1 MNKKLLILT
10 LPALMVL
17 SGCNPL
23 SSYAAAGT
31 KVGKQDD
38 VLASSMKEDTVAYEE
53 DAHVFLKTVPL
64 KAPTLDASSVKIGYQ
79 IQFNENED
87 DDGSDDTISIRFVA
101 ALKDRDVTA
110 FWHRG
115 LAQSNGYEGAEV
127 TTGVWKYKF
136 NDGTTHESSVFYDA
150 LNNGGDRVVAG
161 EGDFVGYECFAIYT
175 LMNIPYNYYD
185 DSYLAAYVTLTGAN
199 TINSQGLAVRIE
211 RDGDASADRFY
222 FNPDVTGHFLAGTIN
237 NVVRDGSDDSTH
249 KLLREDETT
258 VSSGENYAS
267 FSNIGLLNTDLFGA
281 FYFSPTNFQFF
292 GYDSFFSKS
301 HGFFNGSGTLRGY
314 AAIIESGNYNL
325 YMKNKS
331 NPSEE
336 NFVYAYANSYV
347 NEQTNIWFYP
357 NVWQTGGEDFRM
369 YCWKEG
375 APSTKT
381 WVAPADTSPT
391 LPNGKNMYRF
401 VFDPDTYDSFKF
413 VRMRPGRDIDDWN
426 DGEHSG
432 DNARVWNESSNHVYN
447 FIHTDGAASLF
458 KINDWNT
465 NSSIVALSD
474 LMASLS

>member
-1 MNKKLLILT
+1 MNKKLLLLT
-10 LPALMVL
+10 LPAFMVL
-17 SGCNPL
+17 SACGGRLVEKPVEEL
-23 SSYAAAGT
+23 PAA
-31 KVGKQDD
+31 
-38 VLASSMKEDTVAYEE
+38 SMSEDTIAHEE
-53 DAHVFLKTVPL
+53 GAQQIVRTAPL
-64 KAPTLDASSVKIGYQ
+64 RAPTLDADSVKIGYQ

-101 ALKDRDVTA
+101 ALKDREVTA

-127 TTGVWKYKF
+127 SPGVWKYKF
-136 NDGTTHESSVFYDA
+136 NDGTTHQSSILYDA
-150 LNNGGDRVVAG
+150 LNNGGVRVVAG

-222 FNPDVTGHFLAGTIN
+222 FNPDVTGHFLTGRIN

-292 GYDSFFSKS
+292 GYNSFFSKS

-336 NFVYAYANSYV
+336 NFVYAYANSYA

-357 NVWQTGGEDFRM
+357 NVWQTGAGNEDFRM
-369 YCWKEG
+369 YCWNSG
-375 APSTKT
+375 NDTTTWIAPT
-381 WVAPADTSPT
+381 DTSPD

-413 VRMRPGRDIDDWN
+413 VRMRPGRDMDAWN
-426 DGEHSG
+426 DDQHKD
-432 DNARVWNESSNHVYN
+432 DNARVWNQSSNHVYN
-447 FIHTDGAASLF
+447 FIHTDGTASLF
-458 KINDWNT
+458 KINDWSAD
-465 NSSIVALSD
+465 SSIVAMSD
-474 LMASLS
+474 FMASLS